1 MLYCFE
7 MRKVAHIAVGA
18 LILTGCSGAASE
30 TEAEPTTPAEPVVQR
45 EAPYVLQQVPEL
57 TIELSSDAVGDNGRL
72 AGEYTCEGLHT
83 LTPPLSWSGAPEG
96 TQSFV
101 LLLED
106 AETDEPPGGLWTHW
120 IVYSIPPHAA
130 ALDSI
135 PAATAEFGNGAKL
148 GANDYGAASYLG
160 PCPKPSLVIGPSGS
174 SHMSPASLRPYYFRI
189 YALDMDVELGPG
201 ATRNEL
207 LQAIEGH
214 VLAAGELAP
223 KYRSRLKH
231 SAGSL
236 SDFAPPSRSQ
246 SGHTWERLFRSI
258 IH

>member
-1 MLYCFE
+1 
-7 MRKVAHIAVGA
+7 MRKVALIGA
-18 LILTGCSGAASE
+18 GVLILTGCSSAASE
-30 TEAEPTTPAEPVVQR
+30 TDAELTTPSEPVVER
-45 EAPYVLQQVPEL
+45 EAPYVLQQVPQL
-57 TIELSSDAVGDNGRL
+57 TIELTSDAVGDNGRL
-72 AGEYTCEGLHT
+72 GGEYTCEGAHT
-83 LTPPLSWSGAPEG
+83 LTPPLSWSGAPAD

-120 IVYSIPPHAA
+120 IVYSIPPDAA

-135 PAATAEFGNGAKL
+135 PVAGADLGNGAKL
-148 GANDYGAASYLG
+148 GTNDYGALSYLG

-174 SHMSPASLRPYYFRI
+174 SHMSPASLRHYYFRI
-189 YALDMDVELGPG
+189 YALDRDVELGPG

-207 LQAIEGH
+207 LHAIDGH